1 MVIVRNKD
9 AFRSR
14 FGDSAIIAGVF
25 DGTLDNGGESL
36 RLEDA
41 GGERIL
47 DFSFSDQWYPTTDGE
62 GFSLTARIFNDPLER
77 LG

>member
-1 MVIVRNKD
+1 MIRPYLQTGQSVVIVQNKD
-9 AFRSR
+9 AFESR

-25 DGTLDNGGESL
+25 DEALDNGGESL

-47 DFSFSDQWYPTTDGE
+47 DFSFSDQWYQP
-62 GFSLTARIFNDPLER
+62 PMER
-77 LG
+77 VFP

>member
-25 DGTLDNGGESL
+25 DRALDNGGESL

-47 DFSFSDQWYPTTDGE
+47 DFSVIMVSTTDGE
-62 GFSLTARIFNDPLER
+62 VSDCRI
-77 LG
+77 